1 MASRLHPFSSIVELS
16 DSIDRRAVS
25 PVAIVRDCLQR
36 IEASQSTINAF
47 ITVLGEQ
54 ALEQAGAAEA
64 EINAG
69 RRRGPLHGIPVAIKD
84 MFDTAGVRTTAAF
97 EQFQARIPAVDAV
110 AVSRLKKAGAI
121 LIGKTNM
128 HRLAMGTT
136 SADSFFGAVRNPW
149 NRRYIAGGSSG
160 GSAAAVAAGLCYATL
175 DTDAIGSC
183 RLPAAC
189 CGVTGFKPTYG
200 LIANRGILDGEP
212 VEETIPWLSHAAV
225 TARSAADAAL
235 LLNVLADKTP
245 RPASEGALRIGVV
258 ANFEAEKQVTAAFD
272 TAVETLQQLGRVI
285 EVAAPIASPG
295 FDIRHIE
302 ADRQAIAGRL
312 FSELDV
318 IVLPTTAAP
327 TPKIHEV
334 AKQDLALSAQNTL
347 FANYYGL
354 PAVSVP
360 CGLDRDGLP
369 LGLQIVGAPGG
380 DLTVLKAAELYQ
392 QATPWSRM
400 HPV

>member
-1 MASRLHPFSSIVELS
+1 M
-16 DSIDRRAVS
+16 
-25 PVAIVRDCLQR
+25 RDCLER
-36 IEASQSTINAF
+36 IEAAQPGINAF
-47 ITVLGEQ
+47 ITVLAEP
-54 ALEQAGAAEA
+54 ALREARAAEA
-64 EINAG
+64 EIHAG
-69 RRRGPLHGIPVAIKD
+69 RRRGPLHGIPIGIKD

-97 EQFQARIPAVDAV
+97 EHFQWRIPAVDAL
-110 AVSRLKKAGAI
+110 AVSKLKEAGAV

-128 HRLAMGTT
+128 HELAKGTT
-136 SADSFFGAVRNPW
+136 SAESFFGAVHNPW

-160 GSAAAVAAGLCYATL
+160 GSAAAVASGLCYATL

-200 LIANRGILDGEP
+200 LIPNRGILEGEP
-212 VEETIPWLSHAAV
+212 VDETILRLSHAAL
-225 TARSAADAAL
+225 TTRSAADAAL
-235 LLNVLADKTP
+235 LLKILAGQT
-245 RPASEGALRIGVV
+245 AAAAEGTLRIGIVSH
-258 ANFEAEKQVTAAFD
+258 AEADKQVTAAFV
-272 TAVETLQQLGRVI
+272 TAVEVLRPLARVI
-285 EVAAPIASPG
+285 DVTAPIASPG

-312 FSELDV
+312 FTEVDV
-318 IVLPTTAAP
+318 IVLPTTVAP
-327 TPKIHEV
+327 TPKLAEV
-334 AKQDLALSAQNTL
+334 SGHALALSAQNTL

-354 PAVSVP
+354 PAMSVP

-369 LGLQIVGAPGG
+369 LGLQFVGGPGA
-380 DLTVLKAAELYQ
+380 DLTVLKAAALYQ